1 MEFRVRPDRLEVAPG
16 ARRVSQQ
23 ECGVRERE
31 AENVAI
37 GKALD
42 SSLEQPESARRLARP
57 NQERRELECRLRAL
71 VPTAPPDFEHIEGV
85 AAMGV
90 GERTVLELA
99 LPCFPILVGT
109 AARSHRGA
117 QRESQRDLPHTRT
130 GLPVIRFAR
139 DGDVA
144 SLASRR

>member
-1 MEFRVRPDRLEVAPG
+1 MELRVRPDRLEVTLG

-31 AENVAI
+31 AEVVAI

-71 VPTAPPDFEHIEGV
+71 VPAALRDFERIEGV
-85 AAMGV
+85 APVVA
-90 GERTVLELA
+90 GECTTRALA
-99 LPCFPILVGT
+99 FPCFPILVGMT
-109 AARSHRGA
+109 ARAQCRT
-117 QRESQRDLPHTRT
+117 QRESQRDLPRRT